1 MLCVLAINIH
11 LLLMVL
17 IRLRLHFC
25 HNLILQRVADSRI
38 ERPRQLAIETTSG
51 QRCLESSEESPAE
64 IVDQTGLVRLMVHQQ
79 PDEDDTETTTF
90 KAGQSS
96 DNRETVA
103 RHGHEMVERRP
114 RHDRKMA
121 K

>member
-1 MLCVLAINIH
+1 
-11 LLLMVL
+11 MVL